1 MYELNELERKWDIYR
16 RQKIKK
22 LSYLLGAFLAV
33 ALISSMVSLFFLGH
47 KTADTNTTPQSPLEQ
62 NTSLQKELVSPKVEP
77 AIQTPITTHKE
88 IVIVSPQENM
98 QSFQS
103 MQPTKEQE
111 TQQQTPVQQTVAQ
124 KPKVQPK
131 IFMETKNVNHLEFLE
146 ERQNKNPDI
155 NNALALATEYYKS
168 GEYAKTLKWAM
179 NANSQDSK
187 NEKSWILFAK
197 ASYKLGRKQDAIN
210 ALEKFNQTSPSDNVK
225 ALISQIKNNEL

>member
-1 MYELNELERKWDIYR
+1 MYELNELEKKWIAYR
-16 RQKIKK
+16 RQKLRKYT
-22 LSYLLGAFLAV
+22 YLLGAFLAV
-33 ALISSMVSLFFLGH
+33 AFVSSVASLFFLGH
-47 KTADTNTTPQSPLEQ
+47 KTVDANSTQQPPLEQ
-62 NTSLQKELVSPKVEP
+62 NASLQTKLEP
-77 AIQTPITTHKE
+77 TIQTPITTHKE
-88 IVIVSPQENM
+88 IVIVSPQENI

-111 TQQQTPVQQTVAQ
+111 VLQQQQQVAAQQQTIVQ

-131 IFMETKNVNHLEFLE
+131 IFIETKNVNHLEFLE
-146 ERQNKNPDI
+146 DRQNKNPDI

-187 NEKSWILFAK
+187 NEKSWMLFAK

-225 ALISQIKNNEL
+225 TLINQIKNNEL